1 MSQDNRYVEG
11 EPVVAQRVVTETT
24 YAPTTVAPV
33 YEAVEPVHRRHPGLI
48 PLALSSLL
56 GLLSLFLPFWTRTG
70 TFVREWLAPNYAG
83 AGNTTGDL
91 LYQRFTTH
99 SSGNFWNLSQG
110 IGSHHTFLLI
120 LLALALLLA
129 LVAAFS
135 SGALGWA
142 RSAAGIFGLLSG
154 LYLLWKGFTHGG
166 LGGWLGE
173 AGRAAF
179 GSGIGRWLMILAGLA
194 LLATALWSLLG
205 KVGDAAADAVGTTTY
220 NN

>member
-1 MSQDNRYVEG
+1 
-11 EPVVAQRVVTETT
+11 VAQRVVTETT

-33 YEAVEPVHRRHPGLI
+33 AEYVEPVPTRHPGLI

-56 GLLSLFLPFWTRTG
+56 GLLSLFLPFWTHTG
-70 TFVREWLAPNYAG
+70 SFVREWLAPNYAG
-83 AGNTTGDL
+83 TGNATGDL

-99 SSGNFWNLSQG
+99 SSGSFWNLSQG

-129 LVAAFS
+129 LVAAFAG
-135 SGALGWA
+135 GAAGWA
-142 RSAAGIFGLLSG
+142 RSLAGVLGILSG

-166 LGGWLGE
+166 LGGWLAE

-179 GSGIGRWLMILAGLA
+179 GSGIGRWLMVLAGLG
-194 LLATALWSLLG
+194 LLATGLWSLLG
-205 KVGDAAADAVGTTTY
+205 KVRDAASDVVGTTTY